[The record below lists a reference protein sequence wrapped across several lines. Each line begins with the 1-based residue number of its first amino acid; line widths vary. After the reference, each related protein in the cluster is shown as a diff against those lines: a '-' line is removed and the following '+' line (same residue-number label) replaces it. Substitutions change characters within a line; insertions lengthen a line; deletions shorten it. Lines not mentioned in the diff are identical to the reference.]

1 MSSPSGNA
9 ADRDLAVAAAE
20 CEQLLSLDPG
30 NFAALERLSRLR
42 QQQGE
47 FAAAVKLLERMLA
60 VAPTAERFVQLAEC
74 QRASH
79 QFEAAEQS
87 ARAALQLEENHT
99 AALRNLG
106 LALGA
111 RGRKADAIE
120 AFRGAAR
127 LEPNSAETWAYLGVM
142 LAESGERQEAES
154 ALARSLAIDPNQIHA
169 LIALARYLLDAER
182 PAEAAPLLERAIQQR
197 PQVAELHRNL
207 GNALHALGQL
217 SRAREAYRAA
227 LNLDPHLTLAQAN
240 LAMLLKQQ
248 GELERSR
255 EWLTRALQAEPTNP
269 VYLHQLARLHEAL
282 RAPLE
287 AAAAWEDLARSKPES
302 ARAYVVVGL
311 ALEKRGQSDAAAAHY
326 REAIRLKPDLAEAF
340 DRLAKTHKDLGEFG
354 RSEEVLRESRRIC
367 PTAIGPLSGLA
378 FLLGAKLP
386 HGDFEELA
394 RSAQDSR
401 LDPEARA
408 HALFAIT
415 HVLDSRGEYARAAS
429 WSREANTLRF
439 ENRGGQAARTHE
451 LSGSSR
457 FVERT
462 LREFDASFFAERK
475 GCGLTSTRPVFVFGL
490 PRSGT
495 TLVEQILASHPE
507 VFGAGELVLAAQTFE
522 SVASAVCGI
531 GAPINLVKQ
540 LNAGAISRL
549 GAQHLDGLAKF
560 DGGRSPRIV
569 DKLPQNYQL
578 LGFLATLFPKATFIH
593 CRRDLRDVALS
604 CWLTEFDQVDW
615 AQDMEQIT
623 ARFAQYVRLMRHW
636 SEVLPVKVHDIE
648 YERTVADLEGVAR
661 ELVAACG
668 LEWDPACLEF
678 HQSRRAVRTN
688 SSMQVRQPIYSR
700 SVGRWKHYEPYL
712 PDLFAHLPI
721 G

>member
-9 ADRDLAVAAAE
+9 ADRDLAVAATE

-30 NFAALERLSRLR
+30 NFAALERLSQLR

-47 FAAAVKLLERMLA
+47 FSAAVNLLQRMLA
-60 VAPTAERFVQLAEC
+60 LAPTAERFVRLAEC

-79 QFEAAEQS
+79 QFEAAERS
-87 ARAALQLEENHT
+87 ARAALELEANHA

-111 RGRKADAIE
+111 RGCKVDAIE
-120 AFRGAAR
+120 AFRGATR

-142 LAESGERQEAES
+142 LAESGELREAES
-154 ALARSLAIDPNQIHA
+154 ALARSLAIDANQIHA
-169 LIALARYLLDAER
+169 LIALARLLLDAER
-182 PAEAAPLLERAIQQR
+182 PAEAAPLLERALQQR

-207 GNALHALGQL
+207 GNALHGVGQL
-217 SRAREAYRAA
+217 SRAREAYCAA
-227 LNLDPHLTLAQAN
+227 INLDPHLTLAQAN

-248 GELERSR
+248 GDLEQSR
-255 EWLTRALQAEPTNP
+255 EWLTRALQAEPANP
-269 VYLHQLARLHEAL
+269 VYLHQLARLHEAR
-282 RAPLE
+282 RAPLD
-287 AAAAWEDLARSKPES
+287 AAAAWEHLTGLKPES
-302 ARAYVVVGL
+302 ARAHVVVGQ
-311 ALEKRGQSDAAAAHY
+311 ALEKRGQSEAAAAHY
-326 REAIRLKPDLAEAF
+326 REAMRLKPDLAEAF
-340 DRLAKTHKDLGEFG
+340 DRLAKVHKDLGEFH
-354 RSEEVLRESRRIC
+354 RSEELLRESRRVC
-367 PTAIGPLSGLA
+367 PSGIGSLTGLA

-386 HGDFEELA
+386 HGEFDELA
-394 RSAQDSR
+394 RSARDLR

-415 HVLDSRGEYARAAS
+415 HVLDSRGEYAQAAM
-429 WSREANTLRF
+429 WSREANNLRF
-439 ENRGGQAARTHE
+439 ENRGGQAARAYE
-451 LSGSSR
+451 LGGSSR

-462 LREFDASFFAERK
+462 LREFDASFFSERK

-495 TLVEQILASHPE
+495 TLVEQILASHPD

-522 SVASAVCGI
+522 SVASAVHGG
-531 GAPINLVKQ
+531 GAPINLVRQ
-540 LNAGAISRL
+540 LDAGAISRL
-549 GAQHLDGLAKF
+549 GAQHLDGLAEF
-560 DGGRSPRIV
+560 DGGRSRRIV

-604 CWLTEFDQVDW
+604 CWLTEFDQVEW
-615 AQDMEQIT
+615 AQDIEQIT
-623 ARFAQYVRLMRHW
+623 ARFAQYIRLMRHW
-636 SEVLPVKVHDIE
+636 NEVLPVKVHDIE

-700 SVGRWKHYEPYL
+700 SVGRWKHYAPYL
-712 PDLFAHLPI
+712 PDLFARLPI